1 MNDLTPTRNAVSQPA
16 EAELGAMSW
25 LRGEL
30 DRMFEEF
37 AAPGRSLLSYVP
49 RLVNPMPAVELV
61 DDGKSYRLTAEL
73 AGMTE
78 KDIRLEVSDGVLL
91 IASEKEETSERRAN
105 GQLISERRHGS
116 FRRHITLPAD
126 ADADKI
132 EGKFKHGLLTVE
144 IAKAEKPRDHVRK
157 IKIGA

>member
-1 MNDLTPTRNAVSQPA
+1 MNDLTPTRSAPGQPA
-16 EAELGAMSW
+16 AAELGAMNW

-49 RLVNPMPAVELV
+49 RLVNPVPAVELA
-61 DDGKSYRLTAEL
+61 DDGKSYKLTAEL

-78 KDIRLEVSDGVLL
+78 KDIKLEVADGTLL
-91 IASEKEETSERRAN
+91 IASEKEEASARRVD

-116 FRRHITLPAD
+116 FRRHIALPAD
-126 ADADKI
+126 ADVDKI
-132 EGKFKHGLLTVE
+132 EARFKHGLLTVE
-144 IAKAEKPRDHVRK
+144 IAKTEMPRDHVRK
-157 IKIGA
+157 IKIGG